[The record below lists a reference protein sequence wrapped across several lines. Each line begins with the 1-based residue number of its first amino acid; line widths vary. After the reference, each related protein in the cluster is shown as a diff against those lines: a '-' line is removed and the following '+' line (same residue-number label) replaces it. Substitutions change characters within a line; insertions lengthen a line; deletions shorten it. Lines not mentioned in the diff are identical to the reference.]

1 MQLYLILIIV
11 FVIITVIVVT
21 VLVCKDSIM
30 AKLQKEGFVH
40 SRAGYCPTMQGIML
54 SAGSSKVDPEKPA
67 YEVSG
72 GEEALMSSNTPA
84 VMQFKQ
90 GINEA
95 MPANESSQRDSN
107 MQQKETFFSLGEKA
121 LVNSQNVIEGARIH
135 TNGILDNNV
144 TYNDLVTNIQNNQV
158 ASDGAVAGA
167 SRGNDFAD
175 IWSAYQKTQDEHNL
189 NPTSVRTPEE
199 IDEITKD
206 INMAQNLA
214 SNNYLSR
221 GGANKGKIKL
231 EPWNTVG
238 VIDGKIDTPERD
250 INHKIYSVN
259 HCVPIKSYELDSF
272 DVVKEFTKDGPGF
285 AKSFA
290 DNNTKKVI
298 TGFGEDAAKYAQI
311 VE

>member
-1 MQLYLILIIV
+1 MLIIIA
-11 FVIITVIVVT
+11 FVIITVIAVV
-21 VLVCKDSIM
+21 VLMLSESAITRM
-30 AKLQKEGFVH
+30 KEGFAPT
-40 SRAGYCPTMQGIML
+40 RAGYAPTLQGIML
-54 SAGSSKVDPEKPA
+54 SAASAQTNPKDPS

-72 GEEALMSSNTPA
+72 GEEALTESETPA
-84 VMQFKQ
+84 VMQFRK
-90 GINEA
+90 GINET
-95 MPANESSQRDSN
+95 MPANEAAQRGEN
-107 MQQKETFFSLGEKA
+107 MQQKESFFSLGEKA
-121 LVNSQNVIEGARIH
+121 LVNPQNVIEGARIH

-175 IWSAYQKTQDEHNL
+175 IWSAYQKTQDEHDL
-189 NPTSVRTPEE
+189 NPTAVRTPEE
-199 IDEITKD
+199 IDQITKD

-231 EPWNTVG
+231 EPWNSVG

-259 HCVPIKSYELDSF
+259 HAIPIKSYELDSF
-272 DVVKEFTKDGPGF
+272 DVVKEFTKNGGNF
-285 AKSFA
+285 AKSLA
-290 DNNTKKVI
+290 DNNSKKVI
-298 TGFGEDAAKYAQI
+298 TGFGMNASKYAQI
-311 VE
+311 IE